1 MIVEGKKLKVLI
13 RFKGTIPPKCNVAST
28 DTWKLRPQNPPS
40 PCSNSQN
47 EELHL
52 TLSSPSELLPNV
64 DN

>member
-13 RFKGTIPPKCNVAST
+13 KCNVAST